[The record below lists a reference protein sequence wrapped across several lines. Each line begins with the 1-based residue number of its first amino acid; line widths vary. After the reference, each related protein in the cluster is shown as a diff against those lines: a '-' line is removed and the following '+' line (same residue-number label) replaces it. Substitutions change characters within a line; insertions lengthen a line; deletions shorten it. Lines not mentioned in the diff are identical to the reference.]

1 MIEQMESFQLKF
13 TGTLMV
19 MVFIAQT
26 KCQKM
31 MDFTAVPGSF
41 PEVLQQ
47 ISTSNQVRSRGR
59 CSSSCCTMARASC
72 PSPGTSEPSQGPD
85 CHPVGQTKL
94 LFCRQSPTASARD
107 SRGKMMLLLG
117 VLGVSCCCSDTGAV
131 LAWGPQG
138 WKNPLLLNEARQTW
152 QY

>member
-26 KCQKM
+26 KCQRM
-31 MDFTAVPGSF
+31 MDFTAVPGGF

-47 ISTSNQVRSRGR
+47 ISTSNQVRSCGR

-72 PSPGTSEPSQGPD
+72 PSPGTSEVSHGTD

-94 LFCRQSPTASARD
+94 LFCR
-107 SRGKMMLLLG
+107 
-117 VLGVSCCCSDTGAV
+117 
-131 LAWGPQG
+131 
-138 WKNPLLLNEARQTW
+138 
-152 QY
+152 